1 MKQTFHFL
9 HLIDFLL
16 YLCSAKRKVDIIM
29 DDYHAENLED

>member
-1 MKQTFHFL
+1 MQIKTSFFCHFTL
-9 HLIDFLL
+9 LL

>member
-1 MKQTFHFL
+1 MKTIFHFL
-9 HLIDFLL
+9 RLIDFLL